1 MKLQELGE
9 LQGTWITL
17 WTWSIITSM
26 PISVLKTM
34 SHHHSSMMKRWK
46 HKTPHLRRKTKNE
59 ALFVFKLMMCNSR
72 MNNVILCLFL
82 VVFILC
88 FVEQCVLWCYVLYSV
103 FYVMFVILMFVF
115 NFNVFVHHCS
125 RIFRFL
131 PNK

>member
-1 MKLQELGE
+1 
-9 LQGTWITL
+9 
-17 WTWSIITSM
+17 
-26 PISVLKTM
+26 
-34 SHHHSSMMKRWK
+34 MMKRWK
-46 HKTPHLRRKTKNE
+46 HKTPHLRRKTKSE
-59 ALFVFKLMMCNSR
+59 ASFVFKLMMCSSS

-125 RIFRFL
+125 RIFRSYQIKKKKKSHTAMQDL
-131 PNK
+131 HTAVRHVKSENKNFISFGTFIIFQ

>member
-1 MKLQELGE
+1 
-9 LQGTWITL
+9 
-17 WTWSIITSM
+17 
-26 PISVLKTM
+26 
-34 SHHHSSMMKRWK
+34 MMKRWK
-46 HKTPHLRRKTKNE
+46 HKTPHLRRKTKSE
-59 ALFVFKLMMCNSR
+59 ALFVFKLMMCSSS

-125 RIFRFL
+125 RIFRFFSKKKKRVTRPCRICTRPCDL
-131 PNK
+131 TVAKIKIFSVLVYLLSSNEDIV